1 MPGRSFAS
9 ASFHSRLLPSERTPG
24 LRVKVPLQS
33 HLRSDAARPLLPQKR
48 CRLSPDRRLRP
59 SRLLRTAAGG
69 RFMRTGQR
77 HPGRPRGYRKNRAPR
92 AGGWAGSA
100 QLSAGAAEQRRS
112 SAEGALRAG
121 RRGGTRA
128 PGRGGPLY
136 PACPAPEGE
145 RPFPANSVQRR
156 GRGEAPSGEPHRPTK
171 LFQNHPC
178 VTWGRA
184 RRRPIGRCGA
194 IFGAN
199 GRVAEAGAS
208 WSSGSAGRSAEES
221 GAEET

>member
-1 MPGRSFAS
+1 MPAVTRPEAPTEPAPQDCGGRSPHAN
-9 ASFHSRLLPSERTPG
+9 G
-24 LRVKVPLQS
+24 
-33 HLRSDAARPLLPQKR
+33 AAAPWA
-48 CRLSPDRRLRP
+48 
-59 SRLLRTAAGG
+59 AAGIPQEQSAKG
-69 RFMRTGQR
+69 R
-77 HPGRPRGYRKNRAPR
+77 
-92 AGGWAGSA
+92 GWAGSA
-100 QLSAGAAEQRRS
+100 QLGAGAAEQRRS